1 MLGVSCRYR
10 EDDRPGLG
18 NRPGLEW
25 RSESLEP
32 LELLDEEPLVS
43 LAEDLPEEAYEC
55 VFLLVSPTLCELDFL
70 GLLGRSPCARIGLG
84 GSIFLLD
91 FEDFF
96 LFLGGEV
103 ALSVCAELRTSSSM

>member
-25 RSESLEP
+25 CSESLES
-32 LELLDEEPLVS
+32 LELLDEGPLDS
-43 LAEDLPEEAYEC
+43 LVEDLTEDTSDC
-55 VFLLVSPTLCELDFL
+55 IFLLVSPWELDFP
-70 GLLGRSPCARIGLG
+70 GLLGRSLCARIGLG
-84 GSIFLLD
+84 GSTFFLLD

-103 ALSVCAELRTSSSM
+103 AFSVCAELRTSSST